1 MIDDTTFGVE
11 TAETRARI
19 NTLVVDAGLSGSTVG
34 VEDTFR
40 FTTLAGITKVF
51 RKTLT
56 NSRTVLIPTFGIG
69 STRERYARIR
79 SWSRSWI
86 NYDSC
91 KINMK
96 KD

>member
-1 MIDDTTFGVE
+1 MVDDSAFGVE

-19 NTLVVDAGLSGSTVG
+19 NTLVVDAGLGRSTVG
-34 VEDTFR
+34 IEDTFR
-40 FTTLAGITKVF
+40 FAALTGITKVL
-51 RKTLT
+51 RETLT

-91 KINMK
+91 KINIK
-96 KD
+96 KN